1 MASPDQVS
9 AGVDAMALGL
19 TGRGQAGGIHDEGLG
34 RETARP
40 ATRAFKPGPLR
51 AGSFIPG
58 SLISGSAKPA
68 PLRAAPIGSSPIEA
82 TPLGTSTSE
91 PAAVRATALKA
102 TPLRTPSL
110 KTASLG
116 PASLK
121 SGPLGT
127 TTLKS
132 GPLGTATLKPA
143 GIGAPAHRTAHVT
156 TAGLGPAVVGL
167 AVQGGPFAPAA
178 GAVRTALPAGLVTV
192 ASPFGLRTTEAGG
205 APCPAAPGPRPLV
218 RTAFKSWAHGVSRW
232 LWIVLLQVI

>member
-19 TGRGQAGGIHDEGLG
+19 TGRGKAGGIHDEGLG

-51 AGSFIPG
+51 ARSFIPR
-58 SLISGSAKPA
+58 SPISGSAKPA

-82 TPLGTSTSE
+82 TPLGTSTSK
-91 PAAVRATALKA
+91 PAAVRATPLKA
-102 TPLRTPSL
+102 TTLRTPPL

-116 PASLK
+116 PATLK
-121 SGPLGT
+121 TGPLG
-127 TTLKS
+127 S
-132 GPLGTATLKPA
+132 ATLKPT

-167 AVQGGPFAPAA
+167 AVQRGPFAPAA